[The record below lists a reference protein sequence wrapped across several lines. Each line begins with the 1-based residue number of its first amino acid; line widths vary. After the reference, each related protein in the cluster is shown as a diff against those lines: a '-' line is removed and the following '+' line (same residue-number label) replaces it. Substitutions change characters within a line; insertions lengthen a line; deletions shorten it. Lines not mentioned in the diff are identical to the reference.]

1 MLEALRSDAP
11 ARAVVTLAFKRS
23 KEARKG
29 QLKKSLE
36 KYCDML
42 VSSN

>member
-1 MLEALRSDAP
+1 MIRELHSDTP
-11 ARAVVTLAFKRS
+11 ARVVVTLPFKRP

-29 QLKKSLE
+29 QLKQSLE